1 MRLSL
6 QDIDQVQGN
15 LTRDGVDGQ
24 SRSTQRLSRIV
35 EPRPLDEL
43 YRAAIRIMV
52 WISSH
57 PYVAAGCNGNTSS
70 SSPFPSADPKPRLR
84 GV

>member
-24 SRSTQRLSRIV
+24 SRGAQGLSRIV

-43 YRAAIRIMV
+43 YRAAILIMV

-57 PYVAAGCNGNTSS
+57 LYVAAGCNGNTSS
-70 SSPFPSADPKPRLR
+70 LQFPVPVGRP
-84 GV
+84 